1 MSLRTRLARHLDPQ
15 HAPEAYAQR
24 ERELLDKVMRMQR
37 TVRSARP
44 PLLVVAYE
52 REALTLAAQDRP
64 IRAVSV
70 QQILQGRTRGMT
82 IHGYL
87 PTNLARQHARWH
99 EAKALLDLSHVANN
113 I

>member
-1 MSLRTRLARHLDPQ
+1 MNWRTRLARRLDPQ

-24 ERELLDKVMRMQR
+24 ERDLLKKVKRMQH
-37 TVRSARP
+37 TVRSAHP

-52 REALTLAAQDRP
+52 REILALAVPDRHT
-64 IRAVSV
+64 RAVTI
-70 QQILQGRTRGMT
+70 QQILEGSTRGMV

-87 PTNLARQHARWH
+87 PTNLARQHHRWR
-99 EAKALLDLSHVANN
+99 EAEAILTTSHIANR